1 MNRALINA
9 SSGIV
14 QKPLRYVLYVRKSS
28 EDAEAQAKS
37 LPDQIA
43 DCKEYANN
51 HGLLL
56 VGEPIQESK
65 SAKKSGNRPLFSQM
79 LKDIEKGKYDAI
91 LAWHPDRLSR
101 NSLEAGMVVDM
112 VDNGVIKDLRFPTFE
127 FHNDSSGK
135 LTLNMLFA
143 LSKQYSEHLSESVQR
158 GVDSNLE
165 QGKSGGMPKWGYI
178 RDDVSGYYKPDKN
191 FKMIQ
196 KGWQMILNGA
206 SQMEVYRY
214 WKMNNVERSTKLSRR
229 NKHVRSYGV
238 CESTANRIFH
248 DPFYYGILE
257 QGRNYVDLRVVTP
270 NFKPMVTEE
279 EFDQVQKMF
288 RKDRGSIQSS
298 CYENQKATHGKY
310 FLPFRHL
317 IKCSVCGHYL
327 IPARNRGHSGT
338 YYLNYRC
345 HNKACTRPKNN
356 IRMHVIMDQLY
367 EEFGRISQKY
377 DFTSFV
383 DDMTEY
389 ANKKMQELSV
399 EKHEL
404 LGQKTQ
410 KQRKIDDLAE
420 KYAELDKESPKAV
433 KDKLKKDMADLQ
445 NDVVNI
451 DERIKQIEAKI
462 KNPEKLRMTIEKFS
476 NSLNSLINRL
486 EKGDLVEKDILVR
499 NMVSNLEIDA
509 QKRVIYRYKSPFN
522 FIFEP
527 EFSTGSPVGDPGG
540 ARTLVYEVP
549 RVPKQKSS
557 GWSKFV
563 VIREG
568 LEPSTP
574 SLRGSCSNQLSY
586 RTERG

>member
-214 WKMNNVERSTKLSRR
+214 WKMNNVERSTKLSHR

-317 IKCSVCGHYL
+317 IKCSVCGHYM

-345 HNKACTRPKNN
+345 HNKACTRPNN
-356 IRMHVIMDQLY
+356 NVRMHVIMDQLY

-462 KNPEKLRMTIEKFS
+462 KNPEKLRLGLEKFS

-527 EFSTGSPVGDPGG
+527 EFSTGSPVGEPGG
-540 ARTLVYEVP
+540 TRTHDTKLKRLV
-549 RVPKQKSS
+549 
-557 GWSKFV
+557 
-563 VIREG
+563 
-568 LEPSTP
+568 L
-574 SLRGSCSNQLSY
+574 
-586 RTERG
+586 

>member
-356 IRMHVIMDQLY
+356 VRMHVIMDQLY

-383 DDMTEY
+383 DDMSEY
-389 ANKKMQELSV
+389 ANKKMQEFIV

-527 EFSTGSPVGDPGG
+527 EFSTGSPFG
-540 ARTLVYEVP
+540 
-549 RVPKQKSS
+549 
-557 GWSKFV
+557 
-563 VIREG
+563 
-568 LEPSTP
+568 EPIKA
-574 SLRGSCSNQLSY
+574 
-586 RTERG
+586 

>member
-317 IKCSVCGHYL
+317 IKCSVCGHYM

-338 YYLNYRC
+338 HYLNYRC

-356 IRMHVIMDQLY
+356 VRMHVIMDQLY

-540 ARTLVYEVP
+540 TRTHDTKLKRLV
-549 RVPKQKSS
+549 
-557 GWSKFV
+557 
-563 VIREG
+563 
-568 LEPSTP
+568 L
-574 SLRGSCSNQLSY
+574 
-586 RTERG
+586 

>member
-298 CYENQKATHGKY
+298 CYENQNATHGKY

-317 IKCSVCGHYL
+317 IKCSVCGHYM

-345 HNKACTRPKNN
+345 HNKACTRLKNN

-383 DDMTEY
+383 DDMSEY
-389 ANKKMQELSV
+389 ANKKMQEFTV

-540 ARTLVYEVP
+540 ARTHDTKLKRLV
-549 RVPKQKSS
+549 
-557 GWSKFV
+557 
-563 VIREG
+563 
-568 LEPSTP
+568 L
-574 SLRGSCSNQLSY
+574 
-586 RTERG
+586 

>member
-317 IKCSVCGHYL
+317 IKCSVCGHYM
-327 IPARNRGHSGT
+327 IPAKNRGHSGT

-383 DDMTEY
+383 GDMSEY
-389 ANKKMQELSV
+389 ANKKMQEFTV

-404 LGQKTQ
+404 LGQRTQ

-540 ARTLVYEVP
+540 TRTLDTKLKRLV
-549 RVPKQKSS
+549 
-557 GWSKFV
+557 
-563 VIREG
+563 
-568 LEPSTP
+568 L
-574 SLRGSCSNQLSY
+574 
-586 RTERG
+586 

>member
-317 IKCSVCGHYL
+317 IKCSVCGHYM

-345 HNKACTRPKNN
+345 HNKACTRLKNN

-383 DDMTEY
+383 DDMSEY
-389 ANKKMQELSV
+389 ANKKMQEFTV

-540 ARTLVYEVP
+540 TRTHDTKLKRLV
-549 RVPKQKSS
+549 
-557 GWSKFV
+557 
-563 VIREG
+563 
-568 LEPSTP
+568 L
-574 SLRGSCSNQLSY
+574 
-586 RTERG
+586 

>member
-257 QGRNYVDLRVVTP
+257 QGRSYVDLRVVTP

-279 EFDQVQKMF
+279 EFNQAQHMF
-288 RKDRGSIQSS
+288 RKDRGAIQSS

-317 IKCSVCGHYL
+317 IKCSVCGHYM

-356 IRMHVIMDQLY
+356 VRMHVIMDQLY
-367 EEFGRISQKY
+367 KEFGRISQKY
-377 DFTSFV
+377 DFTSFI
-383 DDMTEY
+383 DDMSEY
-389 ANKKMQELSV
+389 ADKKMQEFTV

-522 FIFEP
+522 FIFKP

-540 ARTLVYEVP
+540 ARTLDTKLKRLV
-549 RVPKQKSS
+549 
-557 GWSKFV
+557 
-563 VIREG
+563 
-568 LEPSTP
+568 L
-574 SLRGSCSNQLSY
+574 
-586 RTERG
+586 

>member
-1 MNRALINA
+1 M
-9 SSGIV
+9 
-14 QKPLRYVLYVRKSS
+14 
-28 EDAEAQAKS
+28 
-37 LPDQIA
+37 
-43 DCKEYANN
+43 
-51 HGLLL
+51 
-56 VGEPIQESK
+56 VGEPIQGSK
-65 SAKKSGNRPLFSQM
+65 SAKKSGNRPLFLQM

-127 FHNDSSGK
+127 FHNDSSVK
-135 LTLNMLFA
+135 LILNMLFA
-143 LSKQYSEHLSESVQR
+143 PSKQYSEHLSESVQR

-165 QGKSGGMPKWGYI
+165 QGKSDGMPKWGYI

-214 WKMNNVERSTKLSRR
+214 WKMNNVECSTKLSRR
-229 NKHVRSYGV
+229 NKHVKSYGV

-257 QGRNYVDLRVVTP
+257 QDRNYVDLRVVTP

-279 EFDQVQKMF
+279 EF
-288 RKDRGSIQSS
+288 
-298 CYENQKATHGKY
+298 N
-310 FLPFRHL
+310 
-317 IKCSVCGHYL
+317 
-327 IPARNRGHSGT
+327 
-338 YYLNYRC
+338 
-345 HNKACTRPKNN
+345 
-356 IRMHVIMDQLY
+356 
-367 EEFGRISQKY
+367 RISQKY

-383 DDMTEY
+383 DDITEY
-389 ANKKMQELSV
+389 ANKKMQEATV
-399 EKHEL
+399 EKHKL

-433 KDKLKKDMADLQ
+433 KVKLKKDMADLQ
-445 NDVVNI
+445 KTKVNI
-451 DERIKQIEAKI
+451 DERIKQNEAKI
-462 KNPEKLRMTIEKFS
+462 RNPEKLRMTIEKFS

-486 EKGDLVEKDILVR
+486 EKGDLIEKDILVR
-499 NMVSNLEIDA
+499 NKVSNLEIDT

-527 EFSTGSPVGDPGG
+527 EFFTGSPVGEPGETRFEERVPTNKKILSRGSGEPGG
-540 ARTLVYEVP
+540 ARTLDTKLKRLV
-549 RVPKQKSS
+549 
-557 GWSKFV
+557 
-563 VIREG
+563 
-568 LEPSTP
+568 L
-574 SLRGSCSNQLSY
+574 
-586 RTERG
+586 

>member
-101 NSLEAGMVVDM
+101 NSLEAGMVIDM

-317 IKCSVCGHYL
+317 IKCSVCGHYM

-377 DFTSFV
+377 DFTEYV
-383 DDMTEY
+383 DAMSEY
-389 ANKKMQELSV
+389 ADKKMQEATV

-445 NDVVNI
+445 NNVVNI

-499 NMVSNLEIDA
+499 NMVSNLEIDE

-527 EFSTGSPVGDPGG
+527 EFSTGSPVGEPGG
-540 ARTLVYEVP
+540 TRTHDTKLKRLV
-549 RVPKQKSS
+549 
-557 GWSKFV
+557 
-563 VIREG
+563 
-568 LEPSTP
+568 L
-574 SLRGSCSNQLSY
+574 
-586 RTERG
+586 

>member
-238 CESTANRIFH
+238 CESTANHIFH

-270 NFKPMVTEE
+270 SFKPMVTEE

-288 RKDRGSIQSS
+288 RKDRGVVQSS
-298 CYENQKATHGKY
+298 YYENQKATHGKY

-317 IKCSVCGHYL
+317 IKCSVCGHYM
-327 IPARNRGHSGT
+327 IPTRNRGHSGT

-356 IRMHVIMDQLY
+356 IRMHVIMNQLY
-367 EEFGRISQKY
+367 EEFSRISQKY
-377 DFTSFV
+377 GFTSFV

-389 ANKKMQELSV
+389 ANKKMQETTV

-451 DERIKQIEAKI
+451 DERIKQIEAKN

-527 EFSTGSPVGDPGG
+527 EFSTGSPVGESGG
-540 ARTLVYEVP
+540 TRTLDTLLKRQV
-549 RVPKQKSS
+549 
-557 GWSKFV
+557 
-563 VIREG
+563 
-568 LEPSTP
+568 L
-574 SLRGSCSNQLSY
+574 
-586 RTERG
+586 

>member
-1 MNRALINA
+1 MMKPLITTN
-9 SSGIV
+9 GITT
-14 QKPLRYVLYVRKSS
+14 KPLRYVLYARKSS

-43 DCKEYANN
+43 DCKEYAKS

-56 VGEPIQESK
+56 VGAPIQESK

-317 IKCSVCGHYL
+317 IKCSVCGHYM

-383 DDMTEY
+383 DDMSEY
-389 ANKKMQELSV
+389 ANKKMQEFTV

-462 KNPEKLRMTIEKFS
+462 KNPEKLRLGLKKFS
-476 NSLNSLINRL
+476 NSLNTLINRL

-527 EFSTGSPVGDPGG
+527 EFSTGSPVGEPGG
-540 ARTLVYEVP
+540 TRTLDTKLKRLV
-549 RVPKQKSS
+549 
-557 GWSKFV
+557 
-563 VIREG
+563 
-568 LEPSTP
+568 L
-574 SLRGSCSNQLSY
+574 
-586 RTERG
+586 

>member
-9 SSGIV
+9 SSGII

-196 KGWQMILNGA
+196 KGWQMVLNGA

-356 IRMHVIMDQLY
+356 IRMHVIMDQLLR
-367 EEFGRISQKY
+367 EFGRISQKY

-389 ANKKMQELSV
+389 ANKKMQEATV

-540 ARTLVYEVP
+540 TRTHDTKLKRLV
-549 RVPKQKSS
+549 
-557 GWSKFV
+557 
-563 VIREG
+563 
-568 LEPSTP
+568 L
-574 SLRGSCSNQLSY
+574 
-586 RTERG
+586 

>member
-79 LKDIEKGKYDAI
+79 LKDIKKGKYDAI

-158 GVDSNLE
+158 GVDSNIE

-338 YYLNYRC
+338 YYLNFRC

-367 EEFGRISQKY
+367 EEFGRISEKY

-383 DDMTEY
+383 DDMSEY

-527 EFSTGSPVGDPGG
+527 EFSTGSPVGEPGG
-540 ARTLVYEVP
+540 TRTHDTKLKRLV
-549 RVPKQKSS
+549 
-557 GWSKFV
+557 
-563 VIREG
+563 
-568 LEPSTP
+568 L
-574 SLRGSCSNQLSY
+574 
-586 RTERG
+586 